1 MGPLA
6 SAAASDTTS
15 QTQRVEGFERRAVIR
30 GLILFGVTKFFATE
44 NVERLDRF
52 ELIAEL
58 ASGGMATVFLARLGG
73 VAGFQ
78 RFVAIKRLH
87 PHLASDRDFIQMFLD
102 EARIAARL
110 HHPQVVPILEIG
122 ESEKGYYLVMEY
134 IEGDTLARLMARSAQ
149 SQKPLPTRVAVR
161 AALDALAGLHAA
173 HELVDDEGKPL
184 EIVHRD
190 VSPQNILVGV
200 DGSAR
205 ITDFGVARAASRL
218 TSTKSGQLKGKLSY
232 MAPEQAR
239 GKGID
244 RRADVFAMGIV
255 LWELL
260 ARKRLFKGDGG
271 EAETLNKVM
280 NEPIPHVKDANP
292 ELPQAL
298 ADACMRAL
306 ERDIEKRPATAAIFA
321 EELEKA
327 ANDAGL
333 LGAHRDVAAHLEAVI
348 GTDISQQRDAVRAWL
363 ARSEPSRQ
371 GDARVDATPPPP
383 KSGKSLPNEQASLT
397 RVDAGRASRI
407 VSDARGSHPSQPSAV
422 TATTPPSGSMPLPV
436 PNPVQR
442 TIDVSS
448 VSSTILS
455 VPGSPATAFPIS
467 PAPRKKSRAPL
478 VLGVLLMLVAASGGS
493 FYAAKTMSSHDV
505 TASTTATPSALP
517 QLTSAPPS
525 AIASASFA
533 PVAIEK
539 VDAGS
544 PLASAT
550 SPSSAA
556 ASAPEKSHHGTR
568 VRKTTNDSSAP
579 TNPEPSATTT
589 AMPDDIS
596 HNPYR

>member
-1 MGPLA
+1 M
-6 SAAASDTTS
+6 
-15 QTQRVEGFERRAVIR
+15 
-30 GLILFGVTKFFATE
+30 TKFFATE

-87 PHLASDRDFIQMFLD
+87 PHLANDRDFIQMFLD

-110 HHPQVVPILEIG
+110 HHPHVVPILEIG

-149 SQKPLPTRVAVR
+149 SGNALPARVAVR

-173 HELVDDEGKPL
+173 HEMTDDEGKPL

-190 VSPQNILVGV
+190 VSPQNILLGV

-205 ITDFGVARAASRL
+205 IADFGVARAASRL
-218 TSTKSGQLKGKLSY
+218 TTTKSGQLKGKLSY

-260 ARKRLFKGDGG
+260 ARKRLFKSEGG

-280 NEPIPHVKDANP
+280 NEPIPHVRDANP
-292 ELPQAL
+292 ELPEAI
-298 ADACMRAL
+298 AAVCMQAL
-306 ERDIEKRPATAAIFA
+306 ERDIEKRFATAAIFA
-321 EELEKA
+321 ETLEKA
-327 ANDAGL
+327 AIDAGL
-333 LGAHRDVAAHLEAVI
+333 LGAHRDVAAHLELVI

-371 GDARVDATPPPP
+371 GDQRLDGTPPPP
-383 KSGKSLPNEQASLT
+383 ISSPVSAKSLPNEQASLT
-397 RVDAGRASRI
+397 RVEAGRASRI
-407 VSDARGSHPSQPSAV
+407 QSEGSK
-422 TATTPPSGSMPLPV
+422 PSGDELAPLAPLSSSSLPLPV
-436 PNPVQR
+436 PNPVPR
-442 TIDVSS
+442 TASTLGDVSS
-448 VSSTILS
+448 VSSAILS
-455 VPGSPATAFPIS
+455 VPGTPGTPMHIAP
-467 PAPRKKSRAPL
+467 PPPRKKSRGSSIVIAIL
-478 VLGVLLMLVAASGGS
+478 LLIIFGGGVYAFKTKSNDVAAN
-493 FYAAKTMSSHDV
+493 SSPLP
-505 TASTTATPSALP
+505 TQTQTTAATPP
-517 QLTSAPPS
+517 DTT
-525 AIASASFA
+525 A
-533 PVAIEK
+533 PVAAASDK
-539 VDAGS
+539 VDAS
-544 PLASAT
+544 IVA
-550 SPSSAA
+550 SSAA
-556 ASAPEKSHHGTR
+556 NAAPLTTSSTSPDKKRHGTHGHT
-568 VRKTTNDSSAP
+568 KPP
-579 TNPEPSATTT
+579 TDGAAQPSAATT
-589 AMPDDIS
+589 AAAPSAATPDDIS

>member
-1 MGPLA
+1 
-6 SAAASDTTS
+6 
-15 QTQRVEGFERRAVIR
+15 
-30 GLILFGVTKFFATE
+30 VTKFFATDD
-44 NVERLDRF
+44 VERLDRF

-110 HHPQVVPILEIG
+110 HHPHVVPILEIG

-149 SQKPLPTRVAVR
+149 SGNALPTRVAVR
-161 AALDALAGLHAA
+161 AAIDALAGLHAA
-173 HELVDDEGKPL
+173 HEMTDDEGKPL

-200 DGSAR
+200 DGTAR

-218 TSTKSGQLKGKLSY
+218 TTTKSGQLKGKLSY

-260 ARKRLFKGDGG
+260 ARKRLFKSDGG

-280 NEPIPHVKDANP
+280 NEPIPHVRDANP
-292 ELPQAL
+292 ELPESIA
-298 ADACMRAL
+298 AVCMQAL
-306 ERDIEKRPATAAIFA
+306 ERDIDKRFATAATFG
-321 EELEKA
+321 ETLEKA
-327 ANDAGL
+327 AIDTGL
-333 LGAHRDVAAHLEAVI
+333 LGAHRDVAAHLELVI

-371 GDARVDATPPPP
+371 GDQRLDGTPPPAP
-383 KSGKSLPNEQASLT
+383 ASSPVSAKSLPSEQASLT
-397 RVDAGRASRI
+397 RVDGARASRNI
-407 VSDARGSHPSQPSAV
+407 SDGGSK
-422 TATTPPSGSMPLPV
+422 PSGDDVAAVSSGSLPLPV
-436 PNPVQR
+436 PNPIPR
-442 TIDVSS
+442 TASTLGDVSS
-448 VSSTILS
+448 VSSAILS
-455 VPGSPATAFPIS
+455 VPGTPGSTMAPTQRSP
-467 PAPRKKSRAPL
+467 KKSRAPMM
-478 VLGVLLMLVAASGGS
+478 LGVVLPLLLIFAAGG
-493 FYAAKTMSSHDV
+493 FYAAKMTKSHNV
-505 TASTTATPSALP
+505 AASATAPTQTQAAIATAPGSA
-517 QLTSAPPS
+517 APS
-525 AIASASFA
+525 AIAVSAD
-533 PVAIEK
+533 K
-539 VDAGS
+539 VDAS
-544 PLASAT
+544 VTVAA
-550 SPSSAA
+550 SSAA
-556 ASAPEKSHHGTR
+556 NVTPSDKKHHGSHGHAKPPSDAASAQ
-568 VRKTTNDSSAP
+568 
-579 TNPEPSATTT
+579 PSATPPTT
-589 AMPDDIS
+589 ATASAMPDDIS

>member
-1 MGPLA
+1 M
-6 SAAASDTTS
+6 
-15 QTQRVEGFERRAVIR
+15 
-30 GLILFGVTKFFATE
+30 TKFFATE

-110 HHPQVVPILEIG
+110 HHPHVVPIMEIG

-149 SQKPLPTRVAVR
+149 SGNALPTRVAVR

-173 HELVDDEGKPL
+173 HEMTDDEGKAL

-200 DGSAR
+200 DGSSR

-218 TSTKSGQLKGKLSY
+218 TTTKSGQLKGKLSY

-260 ARKRLFKGDGG
+260 ARKRLFKGEGG

-280 NEPIPHVKDANP
+280 NEPIPHVRDANP
-292 ELPQAL
+292 ELPEAL
-298 ADACMRAL
+298 AAVCMQAL
-306 ERDIEKRPATAAIFA
+306 ERDIDKRFKTAAIFA
-321 EELEKA
+321 ETLEKA
-327 ANDAGL
+327 ALDAGL
-333 LGAHRDVAAHLEAVI
+333 LGAPRDVAAHLELVI

-371 GDARVDATPPPP
+371 GDQRLDGTPPPVP
-383 KSGKSLPNEQASLT
+383 ASSPVSAKSLPSEQSLT
-397 RVDAGRASRI
+397 RVDGARASRNI
-407 VSDARGSHPSQPSAV
+407 SDGKSK
-422 TATTPPSGSMPLPV
+422 PSGDDLAAISSGALPLPV
-436 PNPVQR
+436 PVPIPR
-442 TIDVSS
+442 TASTLGDVSS

-455 VPGSPATAFPIS
+455 VPGTPRTPATPIAPTQRS
-467 PAPRKKSRAPL
+467 PRRSRLPL
-478 VLGVLLMLVAASGGS
+478 TLGIFLPLLLICTAGG
-493 FYAAKTMSSHDV
+493 FYAAKITKSTTVAATTTSATQPPLPP
-505 TASTTATPSALP
+505 TAVASGDTTTTTTPASTADKADAGITTSASVAANPTPPVDRKHPGDHGAHGHAKPPPDAAATTATPA
-517 QLTSAPPS
+517 TPP
-525 AIASASFA
+525 
-533 PVAIEK
+533 
-539 VDAGS
+539 
-544 PLASAT
+544 T
-550 SPSSAA
+550 SSA
-556 ASAPEKSHHGTR
+556 
-568 VRKTTNDSSAP
+568 V
-579 TNPEPSATTT
+579 
-589 AMPDDIS
+589 PDDIS

>member
-1 MGPLA
+1 M
-6 SAAASDTTS
+6 
-15 QTQRVEGFERRAVIR
+15 
-30 GLILFGVTKFFATE
+30 TKFFATE

-87 PHLASDRDFIQMFLD
+87 PHLAGDRDFIEMFLD

-110 HHPQVVPILEIG
+110 HHPHVVPILEIG

-149 SQKPLPTRVAVR
+149 SGNALPARVAVR

-173 HELVDDEGKPL
+173 HEMTDDEGKPL

-205 ITDFGVARAASRL
+205 IADFGVARAASRL
-218 TSTKSGQLKGKLSY
+218 TTTKSGQLKGKLSY

-280 NEPIPHVKDANP
+280 HEPIPHLRDANP
-292 ELPQAL
+292 ELPEPIVAV
-298 ADACMRAL
+298 CMQAL
-306 ERDIEKRPATAAIFA
+306 ERDIDKRFKTAAIFA
-321 EELEKA
+321 ETLEKA
-327 ANDAGL
+327 AIDAGL
-333 LGAHRDVAAHLEAVI
+333 LGAHRDVAAHLELVI

-371 GDARVDATPPPP
+371 GDQRLDATPPPAP
-383 KSGKSLPNEQASLT
+383 ASSPVSAKSLPNEHASLT
-397 RVDAGRASRI
+397 RIDGARASRI
-407 VSDARGSHPSQPSAV
+407 HSEGSK
-422 TATTPPSGSMPLPV
+422 PSGDEIAAASSGSLPLPV
-436 PNPVQR
+436 PNPIPR
-442 TIDVSS
+442 TASRLGDVSS
-448 VSSTILS
+448 VSSAILS
-455 VPGSPATAFPIS
+455 VPGTPGTPILVTAP
-467 PAPRKKSRAPL
+467 PPRKSRGSSIVIA
-478 VLGVLLMLVAASGGS
+478 VLLLIIVGGG
-493 FYAAKTMSSHDV
+493 FYAIKLTKSHDV
-505 TASTTATPSALP
+505 AANPSTPTPTQTQTQTTIAPPPNSATATTTSDKVDASIAPSSSASTTL
-517 QLTSAPPS
+517 LTTSTAASDKKRHASHAHAKPP
-525 AIASASFA
+525 
-533 PVAIEK
+533 
-539 VDAGS
+539 VDA
-544 PLASAT
+544 
-550 SPSSAA
+550 AA
-556 ASAPEKSHHGTR
+556 Q
-568 VRKTTNDSSAP
+568 
-579 TNPEPSATTT
+579 PSATPTAAATT
-589 AMPDDIS
+589 SATPDDIS

>member
-1 MGPLA
+1 M
-6 SAAASDTTS
+6 
-15 QTQRVEGFERRAVIR
+15 
-30 GLILFGVTKFFATE
+30 TKFFATDD
-44 NVERLDRF
+44 VERLDRF

-110 HHPQVVPILEIG
+110 HHPHVVPIMEIG
-122 ESEKGYYLVMEY
+122 ESDKGYYLVMEY

-149 SQKPLPTRVAVR
+149 SGNPFPTRVAVR

-173 HELVDDEGKPL
+173 HEMVDDEGKPL

-218 TSTKSGQLKGKLSY
+218 TTTKSGQLKGKLSY

-280 NEPIPHVKDANP
+280 NEPIPHVRDANP

-298 ADACMRAL
+298 ADVCMKAL
-306 ERDIEKRPATAAIFA
+306 ERDVEKRPKTAAIF
-321 EELEKA
+321 
-327 ANDAGL
+327 
-333 LGAHRDVAAHLEAVI
+333 
-348 GTDISQQRDAVRAWL
+348 
-363 ARSEPSRQ
+363 
-371 GDARVDATPPPP
+371 
-383 KSGKSLPNEQASLT
+383 
-397 RVDAGRASRI
+397 
-407 VSDARGSHPSQPSAV
+407 
-422 TATTPPSGSMPLPV
+422 
-436 PNPVQR
+436 
-442 TIDVSS
+442 
-448 VSSTILS
+448 
-455 VPGSPATAFPIS
+455 
-467 PAPRKKSRAPL
+467 
-478 VLGVLLMLVAASGGS
+478 
-493 FYAAKTMSSHDV
+493 
-505 TASTTATPSALP
+505 
-517 QLTSAPPS
+517 
-525 AIASASFA
+525 
-533 PVAIEK
+533 
-539 VDAGS
+539 
-544 PLASAT
+544 
-550 SPSSAA
+550 
-556 ASAPEKSHHGTR
+556 
-568 VRKTTNDSSAP
+568 
-579 TNPEPSATTT
+579 
-589 AMPDDIS
+589 
-596 HNPYR
+596 

>member
-1 MGPLA
+1 M
-6 SAAASDTTS
+6 
-15 QTQRVEGFERRAVIR
+15 
-30 GLILFGVTKFFATE
+30 TKFFATDD
-44 NVERLDRF
+44 VERLDRF

-110 HHPQVVPILEIG
+110 HHPHVVPILEIG

-149 SQKPLPTRVAVR
+149 SGNALPTRVAVR
-161 AALDALAGLHAA
+161 AAIDALAGLHAA
-173 HELVDDEGKPL
+173 HEMTDDEGKPL

-218 TSTKSGQLKGKLSY
+218 TTTKSGQLKGKLSY

-280 NEPIPHVKDANP
+280 NEPIPHVRDANP
-292 ELPQAL
+292 ELPEAI
-298 ADACMRAL
+298 AAVCMQAL
-306 ERDIEKRPATAAIFA
+306 ERDIDKRFATAAIFG
-321 EELEKA
+321 ETLEKA
-327 ANDAGL
+327 AIDTGL
-333 LGAHRDVAAHLEAVI
+333 LGAHRDVAAHLELVI

-371 GDARVDATPPPP
+371 GDQRLDGTPPPAP
-383 KSGKSLPNEQASLT
+383 ASSPVSAKSLPNEQASLT
-397 RVDAGRASRI
+397 RVDGARASRI
-407 VSDARGSHPSQPSAV
+407 HSDGSK
-422 TATTPPSGSMPLPV
+422 PSGDDVAAASRSSGSLPLPV
-436 PNPVQR
+436 PNPIPR
-442 TIDVSS
+442 TASTLGDVSS
-448 VSSTILS
+448 VSSAILS
-455 VPGSPATAFPIS
+455 VPGGPESAIAPAA
-467 PAPRKKSRAPL
+467 RKKSRTPAALGAALLL
-478 VLGVLLMLVAASGGS
+478 VLVVGGG
-493 FYAAKTMSSHDV
+493 FYALKMTKSHDV
-505 TASTTATPSALP
+505 AANPTAPTQTQAATPDSA
-517 QLTSAPPS
+517 APS
-525 AIASASFA
+525 AIAIGAD
-533 PVAIEK
+533 K
-539 VDAGS
+539 VDASVAAAPAAANVTPSDKKHHGS
-544 PLASAT
+544 HNHAKP
-550 SPSSAA
+550 PSDA
-556 ASAPEKSHHGTR
+556 ASAQ
-568 VRKTTNDSSAP
+568 
-579 TNPEPSATTT
+579 PSANPPTTAS

>member
-1 MGPLA
+1 MR
-6 SAAASDTTS
+6 S
-15 QTQRVEGFERRAVIR
+15 
-30 GLILFGVTKFFATE
+30 GVTKFFATE

-87 PHLASDRDFIQMFLD
+87 PHLANDRDFIQMFLD

-110 HHPQVVPILEIG
+110 HHPHVVPILEIG

-149 SQKPLPTRVAVR
+149 SGNALPTKVAIR
-161 AALDALAGLHAA
+161 ASLDALAGLHAA
-173 HELVDDEGKPL
+173 HEMTDDEGKAL

-200 DGSAR
+200 DGSSR

-218 TSTKSGQLKGKLSY
+218 TTTKSGQLKGKLSY

-260 ARKRLFKGDGG
+260 ARKRLFKGDAG

-280 NEPIPHVKDANP
+280 NEPIPHVRDANP
-292 ELPQAL
+292 EVPEAI
-298 ADACMRAL
+298 AVVCMQAL
-306 ERDIEKRPATAAIFA
+306 ERDIDKRFTTAAIFA
-321 EELEKA
+321 ETLEKA
-327 ANDAGL
+327 ALDAGL
-333 LGAHRDVAAHLEAVI
+333 LGAPRDVAAHLELVI

-371 GDARVDATPPPP
+371 GDQRVDGTPPQSPTSSP
-383 KSGKSLPNEQASLT
+383 VSAKSLPNEAASLT
-397 RVDAGRASRI
+397 RVDGARASRNI
-407 VSDARGSHPSQPSAV
+407 SDGGSK
-422 TATTPPSGSMPLPV
+422 PSGDQLRPISSGSLPLPV
-436 PNPVQR
+436 PIPIPRNAS
-442 TIDVSS
+442 TLGDVSS

-455 VPGSPATAFPIS
+455 VPGTPRTPATSMAPTQRS
-467 PAPRKKSRAPL
+467 PRRSRLPTMLGIFLPL
-478 VLGVLLMLVAASGGS
+478 LLICTAGG
-493 FYAAKTMSSHDV
+493 FYAAKITKSPPV
-505 TASTTATPSALP
+505 AASTAVVMQPPPPVATAADTTNVVAASPLEKSDASVAASSASVNTPSAAP
-517 QLTSAPPS
+517 SDRRHHGTHGHAKPPS
-525 AIASASFA
+525 
-533 PVAIEK
+533 
-539 VDAGS
+539 D
-544 PLASAT
+544 
-550 SPSSAA
+550 A
-556 ASAPEKSHHGTR
+556 ASAQPTSEPAT
-568 VRKTTNDSSAP
+568 SAA
-579 TNPEPSATTT
+579 PS